1 MDDLKKELNASQLAA
16 VNATDGPLLV
26 IAGAGSGKTRVIEYR
41 VLNLVQSG
49 IDPSSILLLTF
60 TRRAAHE
67 MLSRASRHD
76 HRCKDVDGGT
86 FHSFAYGRLKRYA
99 ATLGFTNTFSVLDEG
114 DAADAV
120 WKCAYTLKLFEGEK
134 RFPKKDT
141 LRAIIS
147 MCVNKNKHVE
157 EIVEKEYPH
166 FRDYVADIERLRKLY
181 AKYKIAKNYVDYDDL
196 LVYLKILLE
205 NDGIRKRICR
215 KYRYLMVD
223 EYQDTNAM
231 QGDITCLLARE
242 HSNVMAVGDDAQSIY
257 GFRGASHEN
266 IMAFP
271 GKFPGCKIIVLEE
284 NYRSTQGILDVANAS
299 LENMTNK
306 YSKCLVSAKEEKG
319 ARPSMMLF
327 KDAYEE
333 AEWIAGRI
341 RELEDE
347 GIGLAAQAVL
357 FRSAYVSIPLQAELS
372 RLNIP
377 YQVYG
382 GLKFYE
388 TAHVKDVMAHLRII
402 ANLKDELSWS
412 RVLMLIDG
420 IGPKRAQG
428 LTDEIMA
435 CASFNDV
442 VEKVFYKYKA
452 AHVYSKGLMKLA
464 SALRGAYDK
473 TCAPGSQFE
482 IVIDYYDAILKSKFD
497 DWHIR
502 INDLAALKQ
511 VSSRYRH
518 LEDILADL
526 AIESPERG
534 VAAVAPEAPHNEDTL
549 TLSTI
554 HSAKGLEWDT
564 VFLMGLVEGVLPI
577 SFALDSEEEIE
588 EEHRLFYVGITRA
601 KHRLYLSLHHEGTR
615 GGITQFNKISRFLD
629 NANILS
635 KVDQA
640 EGEAMEDAF
649 EDLSASDGDI
659 KPVYDKD
666 ALYRRVIDYF
676 D

>member
-1 MDDLKKELNASQLAA
+1 MDDLKKELNTSQLAA
-16 VNATDGPLLV
+16 VNATEGPVLV
-26 IAGAGSGKTRVIEYR
+26 IAGAGSGKTRVVEYR
-41 VLNLVQSG
+41 VLNLVRRG
-49 IDPSSILLLTF
+49 VDPSSILLLTF

-67 MLSRASRHD
+67 MLSRVSRHD
-76 HRCKDVDGGT
+76 HRCKDVEGGT
-86 FHSFAYGRLKRYA
+86 FHSFAYGKLKRYA

-114 DAADAV
+114 DSADAV
-120 WKCAYTLKLFEGEK
+120 WKCASTLKLFEGEK
-134 RFPKKDT
+134 RFPRKDT

-147 MCVNKNKHVE
+147 MAVNKNARIE
-157 EIVEKEYPH
+157 EIVGKEYPH
-166 FRDYVADIERLRKLY
+166 FRDYVADIEALRKLY
-181 AKYKIAKNYVDYDDL
+181 AKYKISKNYVDYDDL

-205 NDGIRKRICR
+205 NDDIRKRISR
-215 KYRYLMVD
+215 KYRYVMVD
-223 EYQDTNAM
+223 EYQDTNSL
-231 QGDITCLLARE
+231 QGDIACLLAKE
-242 HSNVMAVGDDAQSIY
+242 HSNIMAVGDDAQSIY

-271 GKFPGCKIIVLEE
+271 GKFPGCRIIVLEE
-284 NYRSTQGILDVANAS
+284 NYRSTQDILDVANSA

-306 YSKCLVSAKEEKG
+306 YSKCLVSAKAEKG
-319 ARPSMMLF
+319 AKPSMMLF
-327 KDAYEE
+327 RDAYEE
-333 AEWIAGRI
+333 AEWIGGRI

-347 GIGLAAQAVL
+347 GIGLAGQAVL
-357 FRSAYVSIPLQAELS
+357 FRSAYLSIPLQAELS

-388 TAHVKDVMAHLRII
+388 TAHVKDVMAHLRVI

-428 LTDEIMA
+428 LTDEIMG
-435 CASFNDV
+435 CASFNDII
-442 VEKVFYKYKA
+442 EKVFYKYKA
-452 AHVYSKGLMKLA
+452 GHVYAKGLMALA
-464 SALRGAYDK
+464 SALRGACDNG
-473 TCAPGSQFE
+473 ASPGAQFE
-482 IVIDYYDAILKSKFD
+482 MIIDYYDPILKSKFD

-511 VSSRYRH
+511 LFTRYRH

-534 VAAVAPEAPHNEDTL
+534 VAGVAPEAPRNEETL

-564 VFLMGLVEGVLPI
+564 VFLVGLVDGMLPI

-635 KVDQA
+635 KVDQS
-640 EGEAMEDAF
+640 EGEAMEDVF
-649 EDLSASDGDI
+649 EDLSGADGDI

-666 ALYRRVIDYF
+666 ALYRRVVDYL

>member
-1 MDDLKKELNASQLAA
+1 
-16 VNATDGPLLV
+16 
-26 IAGAGSGKTRVIEYR
+26 
-41 VLNLVQSG
+41 
-49 IDPSSILLLTF
+49 
-60 TRRAAHE
+60 
-67 MLSRASRHD
+67 
-76 HRCKDVDGGT
+76 
-86 FHSFAYGRLKRYA
+86 
-99 ATLGFTNTFSVLDEG
+99 
-114 DAADAV
+114 
-120 WKCAYTLKLFEGEK
+120 
-134 RFPKKDT
+134 
-141 LRAIIS
+141 
-147 MCVNKNKHVE
+147 
-157 EIVEKEYPH
+157 
-166 FRDYVADIERLRKLY
+166 
-181 AKYKIAKNYVDYDDL
+181 
-196 LVYLKILLE
+196 
-205 NDGIRKRICR
+205 
-215 KYRYLMVD
+215 
-223 EYQDTNAM
+223 
-231 QGDITCLLARE
+231 
-242 HSNVMAVGDDAQSIY
+242 MAVGDDAQSIY

-271 GKFPGCKIIVLEE
+271 DKFTGCKIIVLEE
-284 NYRSTQGILDVANAS
+284 NYRSTQEILDVANSA
-299 LENMTNK
+299 LEGMTNK
-306 YSKCLVSAKEEKG
+306 YSKCLVSAKSEKG
-319 ARPSMMLF
+319 AKPSMMLF

-341 RELEDE
+341 KELEDE
-347 GIGLAAQAVL
+347 GLSLAGQAIL

-420 IGPKRAQG
+420 VGPKRAQII
-428 LTDEIMA
+428 TDEIMA

-442 VEKVFYKYKA
+442 MERVFYKYKA
-452 AHVYSKGLMKLA
+452 GHVCARGLMRLA
-464 SALRGAYDK
+464 SALRGACDNG
-473 TCAPGSQFE
+473 ASPGAQFE
-482 IVIDYYDAILKSKFD
+482 IIIDYYDAIFKSKFD

-511 VSSRYRH
+511 VSTRYRH

-526 AIESPERG
+526 AIEPPERG
-534 VAAVAPEAPHNEDTL
+534 VAGIAPETPRTEETL

-564 VFLMGLVEGVLPI
+564 VFLVGLADGVLPI
-577 SFALDSEEEIE
+577 SFALNSEEEIE

-601 KHRLYLSLHHEGTR
+601 KQRLYLSLHHEGTR

-629 NANILS
+629 NADILS
-635 KVDQA
+635 KVEQA
-640 EGEAMEDAF
+640 EGDAMEDVF
-649 EDLSASDGDI
+649 EDLSAPDGDI
-659 KPVYDKD
+659 RPVYDKD